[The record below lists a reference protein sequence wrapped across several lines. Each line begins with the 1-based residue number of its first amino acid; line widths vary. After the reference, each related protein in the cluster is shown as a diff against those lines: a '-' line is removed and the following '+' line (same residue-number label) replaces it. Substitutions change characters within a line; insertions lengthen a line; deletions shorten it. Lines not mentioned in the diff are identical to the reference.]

1 MMNRFLLALAAVAT
15 VALSVAGFT
24 ARDIAL
30 GSVPAVFAQA
40 APGQG
45 APGGPGGHGNQ
56 RFAKMLMSLNL
67 SDDQKNQIR
76 SIMAAARAKA
86 KTLTDIQAKRDTMRG
101 AFTQIETVLTPAQRT
116 KLHAERDAFKAQHAS
131 DTSHS

>member
-1 MMNRFLLALAAVAT
+1 MMNRFLLSLAAVAT

-30 GSVPAVFAQA
+30 GSVAPVSAQA

-45 APGGPGGHGNQ
+45 APGGPGGRGNQ

-67 SDDQKNQIR
+67 NDDQKNRIR
-76 SIMAAARAKA
+76 SIMADARAKT
-86 KTLTDIQAKRDTMRG
+86 KTMTDIQAKRDTMRG
-101 AFTQIETVLTPAQRT
+101 AFGKIETVLTPAQRT

-131 DTSHS
+131 NTTHS

>member
-1 MMNRFLLALAAVAT
+1 MMNRFVLALAAVAT

-30 GSVPAVFAQA
+30 GSVAPVSAQA

-45 APGGPGGHGNQ
+45 APGGAGGRGNQ

-67 SDDQKNQIR
+67 NDDQKNRIR
-76 SIMAAARAKA
+76 AIMADARSKA
-86 KTLTDIQAKRDTMRG
+86 KTMTYMQAKRDTMRG
-101 AFTQIETVLTPAQRT
+101 AFGKIETVLTPAERT

-131 DTSHS
+131 NTTHS

>member
-1 MMNRFLLALAAVAT
+1 MTNRFLLALAAVAT

-30 GSVPAVFAQA
+30 GNVPAVWAQA
-40 APGQG
+40 TPGQG
-45 APGGPGGHGNQ
+45 APGGPGGRGNQ

-101 AFTQIETVLTPAQRT
+101 AFSQIETVLTPAQRT

-131 DTSHS
+131 DTTHS

>member
-30 GSVPAVFAQA
+30 GSVPAVSAQA

-45 APGGPGGHGNQ
+45 APGGPGGRGNQ

-67 SDDQKNQIR
+67 SDDQKNRIR
-76 SIMAAARAKA
+76 SIMADARAKA
-86 KTLTDIQAKRDTMRG
+86 KTMTDIQAKRDTMRG
-101 AFTQIETVLTPAQRT
+101 AFSQIETVLTPAQRT

-131 DTSHS
+131 DSSHS

>member
-1 MMNRFLLALAAVAT
+1 MNRFLLSLAAVAT

-30 GSVPAVFAQA
+30 GSVAPVSAQA

-45 APGGPGGHGNQ
+45 APGGRGNQ

-67 SDDQKNQIR
+67 NGDQKNRIR
-76 SIMAAARAKA
+76 SIMADARAKA
-86 KTLTDIQAKRDTMRG
+86 KTMTDIQAKRDTMRG
-101 AFTQIETVLTPAQRT
+101 AFGKIETVLTPAQRT

-131 DTSHS
+131 ATTHS

>member
-1 MMNRFLLALAAVAT
+1 MMNRLILALAAVAT

-30 GSVPAVFAQA
+30 GSVAPVSAQA
-40 APGQG
+40 
-45 APGGPGGHGNQ
+45 APGGPGGRGNQ
-56 RFAKMLMSLNL
+56 RFAKMLLSLNL

-76 SIMAAARAKA
+76 AIMADARAKA
-86 KTLTDIQAKRDTMRG
+86 KTMTDMQAKRDTMRG
-101 AFTQIETVLTPAQRT
+101 AFGKIETVLTPAQRT
-116 KLHAERDAFKAQHAS
+116 KLHAERDAYKAQHAS

>member
-30 GSVPAVFAQA
+30 GSVPAVSAQA

-76 SIMAAARAKA
+76 SIMADARAKS
-86 KTLTDIQAKRDTMRG
+86 KTLTDPQDKRKTMFG
-101 AFTQIETVLTPAQRT
+101 AFQNIEAVLTPAQKT
-116 KLHAERDAFKAQHAS
+116 KLDAERTAFKKAHGGPTGGS
-131 DTSHS
+131 

>member
-1 MMNRFLLALAAVAT
+1 MTNRFILALAAVAT

-30 GSVPAVFAQA
+30 GGVTPVSAQA

-45 APGGPGGHGNQ
+45 AQGGPAGRGNL
-56 RFAKMLMSLNL
+56 RFAKNLMSLNL
-67 SDDQKNQIR
+67 SDDQKNRIR
-76 SIMAAARAKA
+76 AIMAGARAKA
-86 KTLTDIQAKRDTMRG
+86 KTMTDIQAKRDTMRG
-101 AFTQIETVLTPAQRT
+101 AFSQIETVLTPAQRT

-131 DTSHS
+131 NTSHS